1 MVGLPLLRDD
11 IHQRRL
17 ALLDDVERALDGR
30 ADLGPAIKR
39 ALEVVKRGEPS
50 LIDVVTQP
58 R

>member
-1 MVGLPLLRDD
+1 MDFAKIAQGMGVHAQGP
-11 IHQRRL
+11 ITNPN
-17 ALLDDVERALDGR
+17 
-30 ADLGPAIKR
+30 DLGPALKR

>member
-1 MVGLPLLRDD
+1 MGVHAQGP
-11 IHQRRL
+11 I
-17 ALLDDVERALDGR
+17 ANAN
-30 ADLGPAIKR
+30 DLGPAIKR